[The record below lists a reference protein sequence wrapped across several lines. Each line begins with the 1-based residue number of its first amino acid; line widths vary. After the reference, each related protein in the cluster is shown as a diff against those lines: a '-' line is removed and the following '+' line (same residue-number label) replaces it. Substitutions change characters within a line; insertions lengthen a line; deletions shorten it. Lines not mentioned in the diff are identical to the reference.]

1 MLDKEKYNT
10 SITGADAYIVYNKGI
25 ITYEKQEILTNLY
38 QPIIGY
44 SAVSLY
50 LTLVN
55 DLKRK
60 EEKFNH
66 HHLMT
71 SMQLKL
77 ESIVDAR
84 LKLEGIGLMK
94 TYVKHGEIDEYLY
107 ILFSPLSAFEFFN
120 HPILNI
126 VLYNNIGNMEYQN
139 LQKYYKIS
147 RINTKDYVDITESF
161 ENVYNTSTNTNLLF
175 NNEDIINDN
184 IKKIEIKSNFD
195 MNLLIDSIPKRLV
208 NEKCFNEETKELIIN
223 LAYIY
228 KIDNL
233 NMQGLVRNSLNERG
247 LIDKT
252 ELRKKARNYYQ
263 FENNGRLP
271 TLIYNKQPEY
281 LKTPL
286 GNDSKLSKLIYL
298 FENTSPY
305 DFLRKSYGNTE
316 PTNRDKKLIETLM
329 LEQKLS
335 PGVINVLIDYVLK
348 VNNKKLNKDYIE
360 TIVGQW
366 KRLKVENVV
375 DAMEVC
381 KKEHKKFKKTV
392 FKDVKKYDNKKYND
406 NKKDL
411 ESLPLW
417 FDKKIDKS
425 EENLQELDDL
435 LKEFN

>member
-1 MLDKEKYNT
+1 MQNNNIAPADIY
-10 SITGADAYIVYNKGI
+10 SIYNKGF
-25 ITYEKQEILTNLY
+25 ITDDKIELLTNLY

-50 LTLVN
+50 LTLLN
-55 DLKRK
+55 DLKRD
-60 EEKFNH
+60 EDKFTH

-77 ESIVDAR
+77 ESILDAR
-84 LKLEGIGLMK
+84 IKLEGIGLMK

-107 ILFSPLSAFEFFN
+107 VLYSPLSAYEFFN

-126 VLYNNIGNMEYQN
+126 VLYNNIGIHEYQK
-139 LQKYYKIS
+139 LQNYYKIS
-147 RINTKDYVDITESF
+147 RINTKDYEDITESF
-161 ENVYNTSTNTNLLF
+161 ENVYVVSTNSNLLF
-175 NNEDIINDN
+175 DNRDIVNDN

-195 MNLLIDSIPKRLV
+195 IDLLISSIPKRLISD
-208 NEKCFNEETKELIIN
+208 KCFNDETRELIIN
-223 LAYIY
+223 LSYIY

-252 ELRKKARNYYQ
+252 ELRKKARNFYQ

-271 TLIYNKQPEY
+271 TLIYNKQPDY

-286 GNDSKLSKLIYL
+286 LNDSKISKLVYL

-305 DFLRKSYGNTE
+305 DFLRKSYGNVE
-316 PTNRDKKLIETLM
+316 PTSRDKKLIESLM

-335 PGVINVLIDYVLK
+335 PGVVNVLIDYVLK

-360 TIVGQW
+360 TIIGQW
-366 KRLKVENVV
+366 KRLKVETVV

-381 KKEHKKFKKTV
+381 KKEHKKFKKNV
-392 FKDVKKYDNKKYND
+392 FKKEVKQFNKESKQ
-406 NKKDL
+406 DL

-425 EENLQELDDL
+425 DENLQELDDL
-435 LKEFN
+435 LKDFN

>member
-1 MLDKEKYNT
+1 MKTIYD
-10 SITGADAYIVYNKGI
+10 ITPADTYKVFNKGI
-25 ITYEKQEILTNLY
+25 ITSEKVKILTDLY

-44 SAVSLY
+44 SAISLY
-50 LTLVN
+50 LTLLN
-55 DLKRK
+55 DLNRHND
-60 EEKFNH
+60 FYTH

-71 SMQLKL
+71 SMQLNLSNIK
-77 ESIVDAR
+77 DAR
-84 LKLEGIGLMK
+84 EKLEGIGLMK
-94 TYVKHGEIDEYLY
+94 TYIKNGEIDEYLY
-107 ILFSPLSAFEFFN
+107 ILFSPLSAHEFFN

-126 VLYNNIGNMEYQN
+126 VLYNNIGDKEYKN
-139 LQKYYKIS
+139 LQDYYKVS
-147 RINTKDYVDITESF
+147 KINTKDYTDITLSF
-161 ENVYNTSTNTNLLF
+161 EQVYNVNTNTNLLF
-175 NNEDIINDN
+175 DNSDIENNN

-195 MNLLIDSIPKRLV
+195 MDLLINSIPKRLISDR
-208 NEKCFNEETKELIIN
+208 CFTDEVKELILN

-233 NMQGLVRNSLNERG
+233 NMQGLVRNSINERG

-252 ELRKKARNYYQ
+252 ELRKSARNYYK
-263 FENNGRLP
+263 FENNGKLP

-305 DFLRKSYGNTE
+305 DFLKKSYGNTE

-348 VNNKKLNKDYIE
+348 INNKKLNKDYIE

-366 KRLKVENVV
+366 KRLKVETVT
-375 DAMEVC
+375 DAMDVC
-381 KKEHKKFKKTV
+381 KKEHKKFKKSV
-392 FKDVKKYDNKKYND
+392 FKKETKTVNISN
-406 NKKDL
+406 NRQDL
-411 ESLPLW
+411 ENLPLW
-417 FDKKIDKS
+417 FDQKIEK
-425 EENLQELDDL
+425 ENENLEELNNL
-435 LKEFN
+435 LKEFE

>member
-1 MLDKEKYNT
+1 MINNSMLAP
-10 SITGADAYIVYNKGI
+10 ADTYSVYNKGI
-25 ITYEKQEILTNLY
+25 ITNDKIKILTDLY
-38 QPIIGY
+38 QPLIGF

-50 LTLVN
+50 LTLLN
-55 DLKRK
+55 DLNK
-60 EEKFNH
+60 NNNIYTH

-77 ESIVDAR
+77 ESIFDAR
-84 LKLEGIGLMK
+84 VKLEGIGLMK
-94 TYVKHGEIDEYLY
+94 SFVKTSEIDEYLY
-107 ILFSPLSAFEFFN
+107 VLYSPLGAYEFFN
-120 HPILNI
+120 HPILNV
-126 VLYNNIGNMEYQN
+126 VLYNNIGAKEYQR
-139 LQKYYKIS
+139 LQKYYKVS
-147 RINTKDYVDITESF
+147 RINTKDYTDITRSF
-161 ENVYNTSTNTNLLF
+161 ESVYTTSTNTNLLF
-175 NNEDIINDN
+175 DNSDIINDTTRN
-184 IKKIEIKSNFD
+184 MEIKSNFD
-195 MNLLIDSIPKRLV
+195 MNLLIESIPKILINDR
-208 NEKCFNEETKELIIN
+208 CFNEEIKELIIN

-247 LIDKT
+247 LVEKE
-252 ELRKKARNYYQ
+252 ELRKLCRNFYQ

-286 GNDSKLSKLIYL
+286 GNDSKLSKLVYL

-316 PTNRDKKLIETLM
+316 PTNRDKKLIESLM
-329 LEQKLS
+329 IEQKLS

-360 TIVGQW
+360 TIIGQW
-366 KRLKVENVV
+366 KRLKVETVM

-381 KKEHKKFKKTV
+381 KKEHKKFKKIV
-392 FKDVKKYDNKKYND
+392 FKNDIVKVDKNKT
-406 NKKDL
+406 DL

-417 FDKKIDKS
+417 FDKKIEK
-425 EENLQELDDL
+425 EESNLQELDDL